1 MIDQLA
7 KAKTFQA
14 LHDQGCFFIPNPWD
28 VGSAKLLT
36 GLGFQALATTSS
48 GFAHSTGV
56 NDYELTRSQVIDH
69 VRDLCA
75 STPLP
80 VSADLENGFGHS
92 PEDCAETITLGAQ
105 AGLVG
110 GSIEDFSGTPGELY
124 PIGHAKDR
132 IAAAVEAARA
142 LPYPFMLT
150 ARAENLFT
158 GDGDLRDAIAR
169 LQAYQEAG
177 ADVLYAPGLRTL
189 DDIKSVLASVDRPVN
204 VLLGPK
210 EGLRPASDLA
220 ELGVRRISV
229 GGALANVAMDA
240 IVKAGRELL
249 GSGTFGF
256 LSGVSPAA
264 EITDLMFRHSPRD

>member
-14 LHDQGCFFIPNPWD
+14 LHDQGCFLIPNPWD
-28 VGSAKLLT
+28 AGSAKLLT

-48 GFAHSTGV
+48 GFARSTGV
-56 NDYELTRSQVIDH
+56 NDYELTRSQVIKH

-75 STPLP
+75 ATPLP
-80 VSADLENGFGHS
+80 ISADLENGFGHS

-110 GSIEDFSGTPGELY
+110 GSIEDFNGTPGELY
-124 PIGHAKDR
+124 PIGLARDR

-158 GDGDLRDAIAR
+158 GDGDLSDAITR

-189 DDIKSVLASVDRPVN
+189 DDVKSVLASVDRPVN

-210 EGLRPASDLA
+210 EELRPISELA
-220 ELGVRRISV
+220 DLGVRRISV
-229 GGALANVAMDA
+229 GGTLANVAMDA
-240 IVKAGRELL
+240 IIKAGRELL
-249 GSGTFGF
+249 DTGSFGF
-256 LSGVSPAA
+256 SSDVSSTT
-264 EITDLMFRHSPRD
+264 EITDLMFRQSQR